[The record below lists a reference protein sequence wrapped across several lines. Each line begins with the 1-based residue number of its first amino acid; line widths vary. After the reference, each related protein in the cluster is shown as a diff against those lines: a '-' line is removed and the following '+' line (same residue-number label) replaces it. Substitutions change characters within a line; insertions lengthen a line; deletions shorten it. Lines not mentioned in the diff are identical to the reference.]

1 MLNRIF
7 LMLATLCLIA
17 ASPAAAQSYPK
28 LLTIRLTN
36 FYPPP
41 NYGGYVIGGCHVNYL
56 VDMALTPTRPT
67 S

>member
-17 ASPAAAQSYPK
+17 ASPAVAQSYPK
-28 LLTIRLTN
+28 LMTNGNGLALTRLAVQQMSGGQVCLL
-36 FYPPP
+36 P
-41 NYGGYVIGGCHVNYL
+41 N
-56 VDMALTPTRPT
+56 MALTPIRPT